1 MLKLEH
7 GWITASREKTMD
19 RINDLISVEGT
30 QRSNIIAV
38 WPTVKFQNEWPIQHP
53 FMHHPCFDKAYDY
66 TFLVF
71 GE

>member
-1 MLKLEH
+1 
-7 GWITASREKTMD
+7 MD

-30 QRSNIIAV
+30 RRPNTIAV
-38 WPTVKFQNEWPIQHP
+38 WPTVKFQNEWLIQHP
-53 FMHHPCFDKAYDY
+53 FMHFLGFDKAYDY